1 MKRDSIFYTLF
12 KQSPELLF
20 ELTDPSFPNADRYR
34 FESVEVKETAF
45 RIDGVFLPPEDA
57 NPKIVFFGEVQF
69 QKDEKLYKRFFA
81 ELFVFLSRSEV
92 AYDDW
97 GGVLI
102 FGSRS
107 LEPSVSGW
115 YRSMLADGQVVRVY
129 LDEIEEWQN
138 QPVAVSLALL
148 TIGSD
153 EEAIERAKA
162 LVRREKAIGWPI
174 DIVGL
179 VSTIMLY
186 RFPNLGWEG
195 VAAMF
200 DIQDVRLEDTRAYKE
215 IAEKRDKIV
224 KSGFLLELLVSHLGD
239 LPETAAAQISTMPL
253 ERLSDLGRAMFEL
266 KTVNDLEA
274 WLDEQ
279 M

>member
-1 MKRDSIFYTLF
+1 MKRDSIFYKLF
-12 KQSPELLF
+12 KQSPGLLF

-34 FESVEVKETAF
+34 FDSVEVKETAF

-57 NPKIVFFGEVQF
+57 VPKVVFFGEVQF

-81 ELFVFLSRSEV
+81 ELFVFLGRSEV

-107 LEPSVSGW
+107 MEPSVSVW
-115 YRSMLADGQVVRVY
+115 YRSLLASGQVVRVY
-129 LDEIEEWQN
+129 LDEIEDWQN

-162 LVRREKAIGWPI
+162 LVRREEAIGWQL
-174 DIVGL
+174 DIMGL

-195 VAAMF
+195 VEAMF
-200 DIQDVRLEDTRAYKE
+200 NIQDVRLEDTRAYQE
-215 IAEKRDKIV
+215 IAEKQSLGV
-224 KSGFLLELLVSHLGD
+224 KSSFLLEILTSHLGS
-239 LPETAAAQISTMPL
+239 LPEILNARIATMSL
-253 ERLSDLGRAMFEL
+253 EQLSDLGKSMFNL
-266 KTVNDLEA
+266 GSIADLER
-274 WLDEQ
+274 WLDENL
-279 M
+279 